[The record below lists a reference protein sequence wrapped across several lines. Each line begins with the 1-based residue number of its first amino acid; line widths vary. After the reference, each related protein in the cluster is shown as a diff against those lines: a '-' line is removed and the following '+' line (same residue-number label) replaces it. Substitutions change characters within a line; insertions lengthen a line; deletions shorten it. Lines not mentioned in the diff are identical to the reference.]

1 MDCAF
6 HEIFLSG
13 ASRTVKG
20 RCISRI
26 GGIRAPA
33 WADREGLRE
42 PVDLLFKSQYF
53 LEFEADTLKCPAS
66 RQRKRGSAVRAA
78 KTMAGKMTDDEIAA
92 IESEIEQLRQEHRD
106 LDSAIEALQGLGS
119 SDQLQ
124 LQRLKKRKL
133 VLRDRISQLEDMLT
147 PDIIA

>member
-1 MDCAF
+1 
-6 HEIFLSG
+6 
-13 ASRTVKG
+13 
-20 RCISRI
+20 
-26 GGIRAPA
+26 
-33 WADREGLRE
+33 
-42 PVDLLFKSQYF
+42 
-53 LEFEADTLKCPAS
+53 
-66 RQRKRGSAVRAA
+66 
-78 KTMAGKMTDDEIAA
+78 MAGKMTDDEIAA
-92 IESEIEQLRQEHRD
+92 VESEIEQLRQEHRD